1 MMFLIWMALGFG
13 KELTPEEVAE
23 KVRIQ
28 EEMSLLAQQDSWSGV
43 ESLYQKLIA
52 LEKSGAE
59 LRLDD
64 HILGAGAAASTG
76 NLVSMLDRINSGL
89 EIEDDQSARN
99 WYETTMSSTARVSI
113 RLEVSGT
120 VTIQSEQMFFSQ
132 EQNSSIQ
139 YVQSHLNKSGVFNGR
154 LPVGTY
160 TLIVDDIQKVFT
172 VLANESND
180 INIEKVDS
188 SSWKVLRSGM
198 MVGSNI
204 QYIWNPNLSLAP
216 RSHGSGGGVISYS
229 RLYQYSK
236 LGVGM
241 NGGLLGGGGFGSG
254 HVKAFTDVSIGMSFE
269 KGMTFLGPQIGG
281 GWTRVV
287 GVTKE
292 HAETI
297 CSNGCSNLELIV
309 DESISSTYYV
319 STGLAFGYHHL
330 PKEGRHWSLKNG
342 LSFDGNVWALGSQFS
357 VLLGQSK

>member
-1 MMFLIWMALGFG
+1 MMFLIWIAFGFA
-13 KELTPEEVAE
+13 KDLSAEEMAE

-43 ESLYQKLIA
+43 ENLYQKLIA

-64 HILGAGAAASTG
+64 HILGAGAAANTG
-76 NLVSMLDRINSGL
+76 NLVSMLDRIKSGL
-89 EIEDDQSARN
+89 EIDDDQSARN

-120 VTIQSEQMFFSQ
+120 VSIQSEQMFFSQ

-160 TLIVDDIQKVFT
+160 TLSVNDIQKVFT

-180 INIEKVDS
+180 IHIEKVDS
-188 SSWKVLRSGM
+188 SNWEKVRSGV

-204 QYIWNPNLSLAP
+204 QYIWNPNLSQAP
-216 RSHGSGGGVISYS
+216 RSHASGGGVLSYS
-229 RLYQYSK
+229 HLYQYSRMG
-236 LGVGM
+236 LGI
-241 NGGLLGGGGFGSG
+241 NGGIAGGGSSGSR
-254 HVKAFTDVSIGMSFE
+254 HAQAFTDLGFGLSFE

-281 GWTRVV
+281 GWARVN

-292 HAETI
+292 HAEII
-297 CSNGCSNLELIV
+297 CSNGCSDLDLIV
-309 DESISSTYYV
+309 EESISSTYYV
-319 STGLAFGYHHL
+319 SSGLVFGYHHL
-330 PKEGRHWSLKNG
+330 PKTGRHWSLKNG
-342 LSFDGNVWALGSQFS
+342 LSYDGNIWGLSSQFS
-357 VLLGQSK
+357 VLLGNSK